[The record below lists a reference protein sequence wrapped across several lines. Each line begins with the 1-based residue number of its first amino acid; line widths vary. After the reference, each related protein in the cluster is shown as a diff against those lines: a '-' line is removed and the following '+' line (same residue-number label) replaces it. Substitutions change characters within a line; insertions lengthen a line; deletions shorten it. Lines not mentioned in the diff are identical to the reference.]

1 MSQDILKNAAHSQRV
16 RFLYKFILTLHRSLP
31 PHLREIGDKYVK
43 TEFKKHKD
51 VKPEFV
57 QPFMVEWTKYAVELS
72 MQINQS
78 IRNPNNKIVKE
89 DEIEMNEKEAL
100 GKPLDEASFNYFSE
114 TQLNQLLTLAKE
126 IYDENHKPLES

>member
-1 MSQDILKNAAHSQRV
+1 MSQDILKSAVHSQRV

-51 VKPEFV
+51 VKPGFV

-72 MQINQS
+72 MQIQQS
-78 IRNPNNKIVKE
+78 IGNSNNKISEK
-89 DEIEMNEKEAL
+89 DEIKMKKEEAL
-100 GKPLDEASFNYFSE
+100 GKPLDETSLNYFSE

-126 IYDENHKPLES
+126 IYDENHKSLEN

>member
-1 MSQDILKNAAHSQRV
+1 MSQDILKNAVHSQRV

-72 MQINQS
+72 MQIQQS
-78 IRNPNNKIVKE
+78 IRNSNNKIGAKHEIKMNKE
-89 DEIEMNEKEAL
+89 EAL
-100 GKPLDEASFNYFSE
+100 GKPLDEALLSYFSE
-114 TQLNQLLTLAKE
+114 TQLNQLLALAKE
-126 IYDENHKPLES
+126 IHDESHKPLEK

>member
-1 MSQDILKNAAHSQRV
+1 MSQDILKNAVHSQRV

-31 PHLREIGDKYVK
+31 SHLREIGDKYVK

-72 MQINQS
+72 MQIQQS
-78 IRNPNNKIVKE
+78 IRNSNNKIGAK
-89 DEIEMNEKEAL
+89 DEIKMNKEEAL
-100 GKPLDEASFNYFSE
+100 GKPLDEALLNYFSE
-114 TQLNQLLTLAKE
+114 TQLNQLLALAKE
-126 IYDENHKPLES
+126 IHDENHKPLEK

>member
-1 MSQDILKNAAHSQRV
+1 MSQDILKNAVHSQRV

-31 PHLREIGDKYVK
+31 SHLREIGDKYVK

-51 VKPEFV
+51 VKLEFV

-72 MQINQS
+72 MQIQQS
-78 IRNPNNKIVKE
+78 IRNSNNKIGEKDKIKMNKE
-89 DEIEMNEKEAL
+89 EAL
-100 GKPLDEASFNYFSE
+100 GKPLDETSLNYFSE

-126 IYDENHKPLES
+126 IYDENHKPLEN

>member
-1 MSQDILKNAAHSQRV
+1 MSQDILKNAVHSQRV

-31 PHLREIGDKYVK
+31 SHLREIGDKYVK

-72 MQINQS
+72 MQIQQS
-78 IRNPNNKIVKE
+78 IRNSNNKIGEKDKIKMNKE
-89 DEIEMNEKEAL
+89 EAL
-100 GKPLDEASFNYFSE
+100 GKPLDETSLNYFSE

-126 IYDENHKPLES
+126 IYDENHKPLEN

>member
-1 MSQDILKNAAHSQRV
+1 MSQDILKNAVHSQRV

-31 PHLREIGDKYVK
+31 SHLREIGDKYVK

-51 VKPEFV
+51 AKPEFV

-72 MQINQS
+72 MQIQQS
-78 IRNPNNKIVKE
+78 IRNSNNKIGEK
-89 DEIEMNEKEAL
+89 DEIKMNKEEAL
-100 GKPLDEASFNYFSE
+100 GKPLDETSLNYFSE

-126 IYDENHKPLES
+126 IYDENNKPLEN